1 LANCCFWAP
10 RDAKSDI
17 TSAKNLVSGRK
28 GFDEMKKVATVAVV
42 AFAVTLAVII
52 GKRMSTDAMAVVIGV
67 ACGVMA
73 SIPTSLLILAVSGR
87 RGEREVP
94 RQPNYPPVVIVN
106 PGNNQPQPR
115 YLQPPLQAPQ
125 FQGQERQFKVIGEE
139 DVVLDGGRY
148 F

>member
-1 LANCCFWAP
+1 
-10 RDAKSDI
+10 
-17 TSAKNLVSGRK
+17 
-28 GFDEMKKVATVAVV
+28 MKKVATVALI

-67 ACGVMA
+67 ACGVLA

-87 RGEREVP
+87 RGAREVP
-94 RQPNYPPVVIVN
+94 QRRDYPPVVIVN
-106 PGNNQPQPR
+106 PGNNQPR
-115 YLQPPLQAPQ
+115 YLQPPLQAPLLH
-125 FQGQERQFKVIGEE
+125 GQERQFRVIGDE